1 MAWTYAFAS
10 VLAVSLISLVGIFT
24 LSVHE
29 KKLRQIILYLVS
41 FAVGALF
48 GDALIHLLPEAFSQI
63 KSQLAVSL
71 LVLLGIIVFFVL
83 EKFIYW
89 RHCHVLDSEKHYHPV
104 VVMNLVGDFTH
115 NLLDG
120 IIIGASY
127 IVSIPLGIATT
138 IAVVLHEIP
147 QEIGDFGVLIHGGL
161 SVRKALLYNFLSA
174 TAAIFGV
181 FMVYAVGTHVRDFSS
196 YLLPVTAGGFLYI
209 AGSDLIPELKHE
221 NKITAS
227 LGQLAAII
235 LGIAIM
241 ALLLVME

>member
-1 MAWTYAFAS
+1 MPWVYAFMS

-24 LSVHE
+24 LSIHE
-29 KKLRQIILYLVS
+29 KKLRRIILYLVS

-48 GDALIHLLPEAFSQI
+48 GDALIHLLPEAYSQI
-63 KSQLAVSL
+63 GSQLTVSL
-71 LVLLGIIVFFVL
+71 LVLSGVIVFFVL

-104 VVMNLVGDFTH
+104 VVMNLIGDFAH

-120 IIIGASY
+120 IIIGGSY
-127 IVSIPLGIATT
+127 AVSFPLGVATT

-161 SVRKALLYNFLSA
+161 SVRKALIYNFLSA

-181 FMVYAVGTHVRDFSS
+181 FFVYAVGAFMKDFSS

-227 LGQLAAII
+227 VGQLAAIM
-235 LGIAIM
+235 LGIAVM
-241 ALLLVME
+241 VLLLAVE

>member
-1 MAWTYAFAS
+1 MAWIYAFTS
-10 VLAVSLISLVGIFT
+10 VLAVSLISLVGVFT
-24 LSVHE
+24 LSVQE
-29 KKLRQIILYLVS
+29 KKLRRIILYLVS

-71 LVLLGIIVFFVL
+71 LVLSGVIVLFVL

-104 VVMNLVGDFTH
+104 VVMNLVGDFAH

-127 IVSIPLGIATT
+127 AVSIPLGIATT
-138 IAVVLHEIP
+138 VAVILHEIP

-161 SVRKALLYNFLSA
+161 SVRKALVFNFLSA
-174 TAAIFGV
+174 TAALFGV
-181 FMVYAVGTHVRDFSS
+181 FLVFAIGSYVKDFFQ
-196 YLLPVTAGGFLYI
+196 YLLPLTAGGFLYI

-221 NKITAS
+221 TKIAAS
-227 LGQLAAII
+227 LGQLLAII
-235 LGIAIM
+235 FGIAVSA
-241 ALLLVME
+241 ALLALE

>member
-1 MAWTYAFAS
+1 MAWVYAFAS
-10 VLAVSLISLVGIFT
+10 VLIVSLISLIGIFT
-24 LSVHE
+24 LSVN
-29 KKLRQIILYLVS
+29 KIILRRIVLYLVS

-63 KSQLAVSL
+63 QSQLSVSL
-71 LVLLGIIVFFVL
+71 LVLSGIIIFFVL
-83 EKFIYW
+83 EKFIFW
-89 RHCHVLDSEKHYHPV
+89 RHCHILDSGKHYHPV
-104 VVMNLVGDFTH
+104 VVMNLIGDFAH

-127 IVSIPLGIATT
+127 VVSIPLGVATT

-161 SVRKALLYNFLSA
+161 SVRKALIYNFLSA

-181 FMVYAVGTHVRDFSS
+181 FMVYAVGAFMKDFSS

-227 LGQLAAII
+227 VGQLAAIM
-235 LGIAIM
+235 LGIAVM
-241 ALLLVME
+241 VLLLAVE